1 MTPARYPSL
10 EGRAVFVTGGA
21 SGIGACLV
29 ESFAAQG
36 ARVAFVDIDAGTGR
50 ALADRLAA
58 GSTAPL
64 FLPCDIRDVAALQ
77 RAVAEA
83 GDRLGDITVL
93 LNNAASDDRH
103 GWADVT
109 PAYWDDRMAINQ
121 RPQFFAA
128 QAVVPQMRRQGGGSI
143 VNFGS
148 ITWKIGQGGMAAY
161 STAKAAVHGLTRSLA
176 RDLGPDNIRVNTL
189 LPGAIET
196 ERQTRLWSTPDS
208 EAAILAGQS
217 LKFRLQPHHVA
228 SLALFLAAAD
238 SAGCTAQ
245 EFTVD
250 GGWV

>member
-1 MTPARYPSL
+1 MTARYPSL
-10 EGRAVFVTGGA
+10 HGQTVFITGGA

-29 ESFAAQG
+29 ESFVTQG
-36 ARVAFVDIDAGTGR
+36 ARVAFVDIDLDAAT
-50 ALADRLAA
+50 ALVEQLDH
-58 GSTAPL
+58 APL
-64 FLPCDIRDVAALQ
+64 FLPCDIREVDTLQ
-77 RAVAEA
+77 RAVAAA
-83 GDRLGDITVL
+83 GEQLGDIAVL

-103 GWADVT
+103 AWSEVT
-109 PAYWDDRMAINQ
+109 PEYWDDRMAINL

-128 QAVVPQMRRQGGGSI
+128 QAVAPQMRRRGGGSI

-148 ITWKIGQGGMAAY
+148 ISWKVGLGGLVAY
-161 STAKAAVHGLTRSLA
+161 TTAKAAIHGLTRSLA
-176 RDLGPDNIRVNTL
+176 RDLGPGNIRVNTL

-196 ERQTRLWSTPDS
+196 ERQRRLWTTP
-208 EAAILAGQS
+208 EADATILGYQS

-228 SLALFLAAAD
+228 SLALFLAADD

>member
-1 MTPARYPSL
+1 MTARYPSL
-10 EGRAVFVTGGA
+10 EGRVVFVTGGG

-29 ESFAAQG
+29 EAFAAQG
-36 ARVAFVDIDAGTGR
+36 ARVAFVDIDRDAST
-50 ALADRLAA
+50 ALVERLAN
-58 GSTAPL
+58 PL
-64 FLPCDIRDVAALQ
+64 FLPCDIRDVAAL
-77 RAVAEA
+77 RGAIAETA
-83 GDRLGDITVL
+83 ERLGDIAVL

-103 GWADVT
+103 AWQDVT
-109 PAYWDDRMAINQ
+109 PDYWDDRMAINL

-128 QAVVPQMRRQGGGSI
+128 QAAIPQMRRRGGGSI

-148 ITWKIGQGGMAAY
+148 ISWKIGQGGMAAY
-161 STAKAAVHGLTRSLA
+161 TTAKAAIHGLTRSLA

-196 ERQTRLWSTPDS
+196 GRQRRLWTTP
-208 EAAILAGQS
+208 EAEAQILAGQS
-217 LKFRLQPHHVA
+217 LKFRLQPAHVA
-228 SLALFLAAAD
+228 ALALFLAAED